1 MNGDKNGDYFS
12 KNSAGMVDIE
22 PNLLVQSKHY
32 DVKEQRFSAVLG
44 KSSSNDSS
52 YE

>member
-1 MNGDKNGDYFS
+1 MNGNKNGGCFT

-22 PNLLVQSKHY
+22 SDLLVQSKHY
-32 DVKEQRFSAVLG
+32 DVEEQRFSAVQG